1 MNEHERITV
10 SRDALRADLL
20 DLELRLTKTLATK
33 SDVDALEKRV
43 ATLERKAQAHDT
55 AGEVEDAM
63 FTRGEKRAGLVL
75 AFIAILVQALV
86 ESGVIH

>member
-33 SDVDALEKRV
+33 SEVDGLEKRV
-43 ATLERKAQAHDT
+43 TALEHKARERDA
-55 AGEVEDAM
+55 AGEAEDAM
-63 FTRGEKRAGLVL
+63 FTRGEKRIGLVL
-75 AFIAILVQALV
+75 AFVAILVQALV

>member
-1 MNEHERITV
+1 MEHERITV

-33 SDVDALEKRV
+33 SDVDALERRV
-43 ATLERKAQAHDT
+43 TTLERQTRDRVA
-55 AGEVEDAM
+55 AGEAEDAM
-63 FTRGEKRAGLVL
+63 FTRREKRAGLLL
-75 AFIAILVQALV
+75 AFAAIVVQALV